1 MDNRSW
7 NILCW
12 NIRGINAI
20 AKCAVVR
27 NKIEESSCPIICLR
41 ETKHEFFDISFIHNF
56 TPRRF
61 DNFDYIPSVGASRGL
76 LVLWSSSVFSGCGV
90 GKKDVSVSLWLLL
103 QFIMVNNGS

>member
-12 NIRGINAI
+12 NIWGINAI

-41 ETKHEFFDISFIHNF
+41 ETKHEFFDISFIRNF

-61 DNFDYIPSVGASRGL
+61 DNFDYIPSVGASGGL
-76 LVLWSSSVFSGCGV
+76 LVLWSSSVFQGV
-90 GKKDVSVSLWLLL
+90 MLEKRRFCISVAFTSTH
-103 QFIMVNNGS
+103 NGEQW